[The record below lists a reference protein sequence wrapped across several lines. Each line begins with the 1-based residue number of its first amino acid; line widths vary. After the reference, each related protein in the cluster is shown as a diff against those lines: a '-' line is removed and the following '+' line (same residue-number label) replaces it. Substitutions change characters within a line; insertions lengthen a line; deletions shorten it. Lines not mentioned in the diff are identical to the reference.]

1 MLLTICHT
9 IVHISNLLKMI
20 SLAIQ
25 TKKEVT
31 RDFLGIA
38 NDVAGNW
45 KNSLVHILTPCC
57 MVNGLF
63 AENMC

>member
-1 MLLTICHT
+1 MTEETDINYKQKMLLTICHT

-38 NDVAGNW
+38 NDVAGN
-45 KNSLVHILTPCC
+45 
-57 MVNGLF
+57 
-63 AENMC
+63 

>member
-1 MLLTICHT
+1 
-9 IVHISNLLKMI
+9 MI